1 MKINTYKTK
10 TMSRKNIKRKVTR
23 ERGET
28 ERRREKRG
36 GEIKQIKH
44 FKYLETIGKNSKI
57 DKEIS

>member
-36 GEIKQIKH
+36 GEIKQITH